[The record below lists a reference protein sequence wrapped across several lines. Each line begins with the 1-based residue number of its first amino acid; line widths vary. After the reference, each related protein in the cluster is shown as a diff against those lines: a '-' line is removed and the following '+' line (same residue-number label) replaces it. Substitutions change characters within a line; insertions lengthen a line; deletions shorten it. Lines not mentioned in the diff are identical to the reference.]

1 MLPLLALILIG
12 AKLAGLLS
20 QRFGMP
26 AVFGELLLG
35 LVLGP
40 SLLNIVA
47 PDEALHLLG
56 QIGVIVLMFM
66 AGLETE
72 IDELRNVGAAASLTA
87 IGGVVLPLGGGF
99 LLGRAFGLEWLHAL
113 FLGAVLTA
121 TSVSISAEVL
131 RELGR
136 LRSKIGMTILGAAV
150 IDDVLGVVVLSVV
163 LALAGEGVFWLTM
176 LKMVVFLPVVG
187 GAGLARRRNTQLS
200 RGGIP
205 APAYVGA
212 VKMNTAKP
220 AIDAAL

>member
-1 MLPLLALILIG
+1 MQATLEMLPLLALILIG

-56 QIGVIVLMFM
+56 Q
-66 AGLETE
+66 
-72 IDELRNVGAAASLTA
+72 
-87 IGGVVLPLGGGF
+87 
-99 LLGRAFGLEWLHAL
+99 
-113 FLGAVLTA
+113 
-121 TSVSISAEVL
+121 
-131 RELGR
+131 
-136 LRSKIGMTILGAAV
+136 IGMTILGAAV